1 MKWNEN
7 KFAGIILLKLNPIV
21 NIFLVRF
28 RTITQ
33 LTQGV
38 EITLVQYC
46 FNVVTLKQH

>member
-7 KFAGIILLKLNPIV
+7 KFADIILLKMNPIV

-28 RTITQ
+28 RTITL

-38 EITLVQYC
+38 EITLVQCC